1 MANFMPP
8 SIRTLIFDLLAKAD
22 LAAVTPG
29 GIRGDLESIQTA
41 QKFAPPADSTRHIP
55 ADFDFAANK
64 KEIKNLI
71 KECYEEVAARKDIA
85 RPAPAPA
92 SAPLTNGV
100 KVKSEEGSAPP
111 SGPSTASSPPRPA
124 APSTSMGLALPGLGG
139 VRGSHAPAPSSQA
152 VDPPVRPPPST
163 DAQSK
168 SDAALAAKLA
178 QEWARPSRDTRAG
191 SSTSSSRGGA
201 SKKRKQS
208 VKSDPDDIDTE
219 EDSDVESNARKS
231 KSSASKKAKK
241 VKSDK
246 PRAANPNNPFNK
258 PMLLDAAMAEICG
271 AEELPRH
278 GVVKQLWAYIKERD
292 LQNANNKRQIMC
304 DEKLQKLFG
313 KATVDSF
320 EMAKL
325 IGAHIRKKE
334 DVVGMSDD

>member
-1 MANFMPP
+1 MATSIPP

-41 QKFAPPADSTRHIP
+41 QKFAAPADSTRHIP

-71 KECYEEVAARKDIA
+71 KDCYEEVAASKDVA

-92 SAPLTNGV
+92 PLTNGV
-100 KVKSEEGSAPP
+100 SVKAEEGSAPP
-111 SGPSTASSPPRPA
+111 SGSSTAKSPPRPA
-124 APSTSMGLALPGLGG
+124 VSSSSTGLALPGLGG
-139 VRGSHAPAPSSQA
+139 VRGSHAPASSSKPA
-152 VDPPVRPPPST
+152 DPPVRPPPST
-163 DAQSK
+163 EAQSK

-191 SSTSSSRGGA
+191 SSTSSSRAGA

-208 VKSDPDDIDTE
+208 VKSDPDDIDSE
-219 EDSDVESNARKS
+219 EDSDVENNARKS
-231 KSSASKKAKK
+231 NSSASKRAKK

-246 PRAANPNNPFNK
+246 PRASNPNNPFNK

-271 AEELPRH
+271 AEEVSVTA
-278 GVVKQLWAYIKERD
+278 G
-292 LQNANNKRQIMC
+292 RQRGR
-304 DEKLQKLFG
+304 EH
-313 KATVDSF
+313 T
-320 EMAKL
+320 
-325 IGAHIRKKE
+325 
-334 DVVGMSDD
+334 DVGTDTKDIACRISPL